1 MDTAWIQELIR
12 VLEKALKD
20 DGKIKFVVP
29 PNEEILVEIKDE
41 FVKLIKANQ
50 QRLAQIGKET
60 FKRFLELKRDGRDF
74 DALVT
79 IYDALETTELVE
91 KFKEDSIKLAEL
103 AKQIQETRKFWLNFA
118 GQFGVRLAMGLLSL
132 VIA

>member
-20 DGKIKFVVP
+20 DGKIKFLIP
-29 PNEEILVEIKDE
+29 PKEEILVEIKEE
-41 FVKLIKANQ
+41 FVKLIKVNQ
-50 QRLAQIGKET
+50 QRLAQISKEA
-60 FKRFLELKRDGRDF
+60 FQRFLELKRDGKDF
-74 DALVT
+74 EALVA

-103 AKQIQETRKFWLNFA
+103 ARQIQETRKFWLKFSEQL
-118 GQFGVRLAMGLLSL
+118 GTRLAMGLLSL